1 MMGHFQN
8 LLEGIVANPEQKISA
23 LPLLSE
29 AERRKLLVEWN
40 DTKTDYPANKCI
52 QELFEQQVQR
62 TPDAIAL
69 ICDNQQLSYREL
81 NSQANRLSHYLRKHG
96 VAADARVAICMQRSP
111 EMIVALLAILK
122 AGGAYVPLDPEYP
135 KTRLEFML
143 ADARAS
149 ALVTERALLN
159 NLPVTAMATICVDDL
174 LTELAF

>member
-62 TPDAIAL
+62 TPAPIAL
-69 ICDNQQLSYREL
+69 SCANQQLSYREL
-81 NSQANRLSHYLRKHG
+81 NSQANDTTHSRQNTLTPRN
-96 VAADARVAICMQRSP
+96 ARV
-111 EMIVALLAILK
+111 
-122 AGGAYVPLDPEYP
+122 
-135 KTRLEFML
+135 
-143 ADARAS
+143 
-149 ALVTERALLN
+149 
-159 NLPVTAMATICVDDL
+159 
-174 LTELAF
+174 